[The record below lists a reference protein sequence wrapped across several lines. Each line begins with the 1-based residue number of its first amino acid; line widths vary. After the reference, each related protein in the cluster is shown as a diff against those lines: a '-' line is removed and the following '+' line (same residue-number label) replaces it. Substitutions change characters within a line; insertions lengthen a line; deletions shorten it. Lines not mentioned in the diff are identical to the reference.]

1 MRLSAKIIFTVTG
14 CSVFTAIITGYA
26 AIYMINNVA
35 DNIAWWISGV
45 AALALLAVLNFA
57 ILAARISSRRVQIAQ
72 LQIQELVK
80 GNTQFVVRT
89 EKQND
94 ELSELS
100 RSIEALRLKTAEQ
113 SRPHS
118 DTDDE
123 LKALNIKTAN
133 ETDVSMTSP
142 DIQANSLKNT
152 AEIMRFAAL
161 PTYQKDGGDW
171 DDV

>member
-14 CSVFTAIITGYA
+14 CSVFTAIVTGYA
-26 AIYMINNVA
+26 AIYMVNNVA
-35 DNIAWWISGV
+35 ENTALWIAGV

-57 ILAARISSRRVQIAQ
+57 ILAARLSSRRIQIAQ
-72 LQIQELVK
+72 LQVQELAL
-80 GNTQFVVRT
+80 GNTHFVVRT
-89 EKQND
+89 DKQND

-113 SRPHS
+113 NRPLS